1 MFLIPQHI
9 CGSSVSSRRKA
20 QNCQTAQSIVQ
31 KQPCVSTTREKSK
44 GMRSREVLGAVV
56 ITTLEACFIFSFFKK
71 KKNGNRLTSFLTA
84 LFIAVVRAVI
94 LAIAPPWQTNAAP
107 VPTTELVSCAH
118 WSGCRVHRRALF
130 IQICILKSSEL
141 ISSCCFSANKLYM
154 RARISDTKQILHP
167 TGLLSAE
174 RSSYSLQFFSSDWSS
189 QSNSPSHLQPALMH
203 MPLLHM
209 NSTALQGWWD
219 AAHTEQHRKR
229 VAAGKNLAAVQ
240 AGPWVLSVFAGLG
253 GLLDESTVLLWRR
266 ILSQARVYFCP
277 GW

>member
-1 MFLIPQHI
+1 M
-9 CGSSVSSRRKA
+9 
-20 QNCQTAQSIVQ
+20 
-31 KQPCVSTTREKSK
+31 
-44 GMRSREVLGAVV
+44 
-56 ITTLEACFIFSFFKK
+56 
-71 KKNGNRLTSFLTA
+71 
-84 LFIAVVRAVI
+84 
-94 LAIAPPWQTNAAP
+94 
-107 VPTTELVSCAH
+107 
-118 WSGCRVHRRALF
+118 
-130 IQICILKSSEL
+130 
-141 ISSCCFSANKLYM
+141 SSCCFSANKLYM

-277 GW
+277 G